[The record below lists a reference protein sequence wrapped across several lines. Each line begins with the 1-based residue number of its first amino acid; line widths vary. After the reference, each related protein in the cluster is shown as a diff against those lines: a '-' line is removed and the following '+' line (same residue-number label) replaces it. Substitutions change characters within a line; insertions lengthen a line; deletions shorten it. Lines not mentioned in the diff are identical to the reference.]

1 MDMQL
6 LEHRHDMILATG
18 FAPVL
23 MPDPSKPVHVDSCCA
38 GSVKA
43 LCLAMM
49 KSSSK
54 AACPSQ
60 SMPTGAL
67 PKGIV
72 LQAAQCTSCNARL

>member
-1 MDMQL
+1 MHMQL
-6 LEHRHDMILATG
+6 LEHSHDMILAIG

-23 MPDPSKPVHVDSCCA
+23 MSAPPKPVHADSCCA
-38 GSVKA
+38 GSVRA

-54 AACPSQ
+54 AECPSQ

-67 PKGIV
+67 LKGNV
-72 LQAAQCTSCNARL
+72 LQAARCTSCNARL